1 MYYNLK
7 GEIGNNTILQES
19 GRALSEKEQSDM
31 VLLAQTKEKL
41 ENSKKQNIGFIAQQ
55 LQEVF
60 PDLVEE
66 DSNNY
71 LHVDYI
77 GLIPILVESIKE
89 QQIKIA
95 TLKSVLSNN

>member
-1 MYYNLK
+1 
-7 GEIGNNTILQES
+7 
-19 GRALSEKEQSDM
+19 M

-41 ENSKKQNIGFIAQQ
+41 ENNKKQNIGFIAQQ

-77 GLIPILVESIKE
+77 ELIPVLVESIKE

-95 TLKSVLSNN
+95 ALKSVLSKN